1 MSEEDQTVDVMV
13 LPKFDM
19 PFYESTMSAKDVK
32 CLAIRHDIPL
42 DLHPCALIEGL
53 DNVPSVNLFRVFYKV
68 SKQRHW
74 FSFEKRVCKGASG
87 DKKRDGDAGEG
98 SRPKVKRRKVPAA
111 RRDGSAA
118 SEHVSSP
125 EPIRTVDPTR
135 HDVRNPPLTGVGTA
149 ESLEDHSFHIP
160 PHDSANDS
168 VHNNTKV
175 YMLRKVSPPVL
186 RPWPSLLWLEEPWLK
201 LIILRVD
208 LELNAKLYNDM
219 ASRYKKVKEEHEG
232 CANKIKCWK
241 KREMNYPISTKI
253 KLSIL
258 RSWKP
263 NWLRRTSVCYCVRL
277 KDISAERGEEKEKLV
292 TQLGRTEMKKFDCVR
307 KLLPTVVGRLFCRS
321 PLIWPFK
328 PDGLFK
334 MLYPYIEKIARG
346 FRHSAA
352 ELLKVHPDPHPP
364 SQAPA
369 AIIVRVL
376 DQTSAPSSK
385 AYAVIDAAMLP
396 SGVYIVYCL
405 RLVAFVCPKDFG
417 AVHPDFSLRPVA
429 RGHRFIMDD
438 LNITM
443 KNTSDSKKK
452 RLKDMVEHLI
462 GKLPHIGEAR
472 GRMTW
477 RQFILALGLHTEVE
491 MEHAGFGAY
500 WQGTHFGL
508 VSDQGLRGLPV
519 VTRELPLIDF
529 HELERLNIY
538 LKIGDTWAWV
548 APGPER
554 LPDAAAGAPGAA
566 EDAPAVD
573 EGAQAD
579 PTLV

>member
-1 MSEEDQTVDVMV
+1 MSEEDQTADVVV

-19 PFYESTMSAKDVK
+19 PSYESTMSAKDVN
-32 CLAIRHDIPL
+32 
-42 DLHPCALIEGL
+42 L

-74 FSFEKRVCKGASG
+74 FSFEKRVCKGASVDQSIPYKTDHQKEVEVEDPKIVATRERKARVAAKKKG

-98 SRPKVKRRKVPAA
+98 SRPKVKRKKVPAA

-135 HDVRNPPLTGVGTA
+135 HDVRNPPSTGVGTA

-201 LIILRVD
+201 LIILRGSRISEMAMISLLRPMRM
-208 LELNAKLYNDM
+208 LEEERNELSHINKDQTLHIKELEAKL
-219 ASRYKKVKEEHEG
+219 AKKDSALVYAE
-232 CANKIKCWK
+232 
-241 KREMNYPISTKI
+241 R
-253 KLSIL
+253 
-258 RSWKP
+258 
-263 NWLRRTSVCYCVRL
+263 
-277 KDISAERGEEKEKLV
+277 ISAERGEEKEKLV

-429 RGHRFIMDD
+429 RGVCNVFCRHA
-438 LNITM
+438 LW
-443 KNTSDSKKK
+443 
-452 RLKDMVEHLI
+452 LI
-462 GKLPHIGEAR
+462 PLTH
-472 GRMTW
+472 GR
-477 RQFILALGLHTEVE
+477 
-491 MEHAGFGAY
+491 
-500 WQGTHFGL
+500 
-508 VSDQGLRGLPV
+508 
-519 VTRELPLIDF
+519 
-529 HELERLNIY
+529 
-538 LKIGDTWAWV
+538 
-548 APGPER
+548 
-554 LPDAAAGAPGAA
+554 
-566 EDAPAVD
+566 
-573 EGAQAD
+573 
-579 PTLV
+579 

>member
-1 MSEEDQTVDVMV
+1 MSEEDQTADVVV

-19 PFYESTMSAKDVK
+19 PSYESTMSAKDVN
-32 CLAIRHDIPL
+32 
-42 DLHPCALIEGL
+42 L

-74 FSFEKRVCKGASG
+74 FSFEKRVCKGASVDQSIPYKTDHQKEVEVEDPKIVATRERKARVAAKKKG

-98 SRPKVKRRKVPAA
+98 SRPKVKRKKVPAA

-135 HDVRNPPLTGVGTA
+135 HDVRNPPSTGVGTA

-385 AYAVIDAAMLP
+385 AYAV
-396 SGVYIVYCL
+396 
-405 RLVAFVCPKDFG
+405 
-417 AVHPDFSLRPVA
+417 
-429 RGHRFIMDD
+429 
-438 LNITM
+438 
-443 KNTSDSKKK
+443 
-452 RLKDMVEHLI
+452 
-462 GKLPHIGEAR
+462 
-472 GRMTW
+472 
-477 RQFILALGLHTEVE
+477 
-491 MEHAGFGAY
+491 
-500 WQGTHFGL
+500 
-508 VSDQGLRGLPV
+508 
-519 VTRELPLIDF
+519 
-529 HELERLNIY
+529 
-538 LKIGDTWAWV
+538 
-548 APGPER
+548 
-554 LPDAAAGAPGAA
+554 
-566 EDAPAVD
+566 
-573 EGAQAD
+573 
-579 PTLV
+579 